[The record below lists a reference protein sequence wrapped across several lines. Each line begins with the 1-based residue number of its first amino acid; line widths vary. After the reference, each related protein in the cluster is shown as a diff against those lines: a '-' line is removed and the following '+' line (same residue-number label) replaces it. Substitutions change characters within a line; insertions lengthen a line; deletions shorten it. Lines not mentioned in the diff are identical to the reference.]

1 MTFLRPSANVVTPMA
16 KEQTKTSFICRECGG
31 ESPRWEGRC
40 PHCSLW
46 NTLDEVV
53 RKARSAAKRIPD
65 AQSTPPQEL
74 ASISASQTPRIQPP
88 SVEFNRVLGG
98 GIVPGSLLLIA
109 GEPGI
114 GKSTL
119 LLQTA
124 AALAGEGR
132 PVLYVSGEESDQ
144 QISLRATRLGVS
156 GRGLYVVADNN
167 LDSIIHHMDQLRP
180 FLVII
185 DSIQAVYLESSQSSP
200 GTIGQVR
207 EATWR
212 IMEWCKSTKVPVCI
226 TGHVTKDG
234 AIAGPRLLEHMVDVV
249 LYLEGESYSSYRL
262 LRGVKNRFG
271 STNEVGIF
279 EMGDSGLADVSDP
292 SQVFL
297 SERMSGSVGSA
308 IVPTLEGT
316 RPLMV
321 EIQALTS
328 MTSFNLPRRTANGVE
343 QNRLLL
349 VTAILSKRL
358 RLSLANQDVIVNVV
372 GGLRVNEPAADLGIA
387 LAIVSSMRDIPMDP
401 DLVAMGELG
410 LSGEVRSVGQV
421 ERRLKEAAKMGFCKG
436 IISSSARGHV
446 KAPPGMEL
454 VRVGMLSE
462 AVRAAVPGRKG
473 E

>member
-1 MTFLRPSANVVTPMA
+1 M
-16 KEQTKTSFICRECGG
+16 
-31 ESPRWEGRC
+31 
-40 PHCSLW
+40 
-46 NTLDEVV
+46 
-53 RKARSAAKRIPD
+53 
-65 AQSTPPQEL
+65 
-74 ASISASQTPRIQPP
+74 
-88 SVEFNRVLGG
+88 LGG

-124 AALAGEGR
+124 AALAGEGK

-156 GRGLYVVADNN
+156 GRGLYVKADNN
-167 LDSIIHHMDQLRP
+167 LDSIIHHMDRMQP

-185 DSIQAVYLESSQSSP
+185 DSIQTVYLEHSQSSP

-207 EATWR
+207 EVTWR
-212 IMEWCKSTKVPVCI
+212 IMEWCKSAKVPVCI

-249 LYLEGESYSSYRL
+249 LYLEGESYSPYRL

-279 EMGDSGLADVSDP
+279 EMRDSGLVDVSDP

-297 SERMSGSVGSA
+297 SERMSGAVGSA

-321 EIQALTS
+321 EVQALTS
-328 MTSFNLPRRTANGVE
+328 TTSFNLPRRTANGVE

-358 RLSLANQDVIVNVV
+358 RLALANQDVIVNVV

-387 LAIVSSMRDIPMDP
+387 LAIASSMRDVPLDP
-401 DLVAMGELG
+401 ELVALGELG

-421 ERRLKEAAKMGFCKG
+421 ERRLKEAVKMGFRKG
-436 IISSSARGHV
+436 IISTSARGPV
-446 KAPPGMEL
+446 KAPPGMKL

-462 AVRAAVPGRKG
+462 AVRTALPSRNG